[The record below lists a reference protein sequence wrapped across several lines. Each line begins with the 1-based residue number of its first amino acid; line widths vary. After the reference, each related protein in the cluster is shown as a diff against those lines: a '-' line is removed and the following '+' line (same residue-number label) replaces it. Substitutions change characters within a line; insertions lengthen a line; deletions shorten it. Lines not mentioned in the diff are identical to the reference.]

1 MSERQSEM
9 VAFFLCS
16 FFRWRFASIRT
27 HPGFLK
33 ASDNCIIRYTI
44 KFIYFPKLCWLFFW
58 EYVFIIVYLIFKVL
72 EDSSPQQQEGWLT
85 AGKKISSLFD

>member
-1 MSERQSEM
+1 MSGRQSEM

-16 FFRWRFASIRT
+16 IFQVKLKLEWSSVRT

-44 KFIYFPKLCWLFFW
+44 KFIYFPKVCYLFFW
-58 EYVFIIVYLIFKVL
+58 EYVFIIVYLHAETYELGFA
-72 EDSSPQQQEGWLT
+72 SA
-85 AGKKISSLFD
+85 AGR